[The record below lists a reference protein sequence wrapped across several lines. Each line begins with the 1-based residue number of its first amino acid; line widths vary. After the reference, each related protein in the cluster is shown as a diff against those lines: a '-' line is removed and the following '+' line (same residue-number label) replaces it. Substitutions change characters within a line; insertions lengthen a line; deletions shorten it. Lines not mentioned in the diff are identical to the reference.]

1 MSAMNPKPYRVLF
14 VCLGNICRSPAAE
27 EVLRVRAAAFAPT
40 MPLEIDSAG
49 TYSGHRGEL
58 PDPRMRRCGQ
68 ARGYCMTHRA
78 RPLQVRDFS
87 LFDAILVMDDNNYD
101 TVCRMAPDAE
111 AREKVLRTADFLT
124 GEYATKST
132 IPDPYYG
139 DMADFEYVLDLL
151 ENATDEFLRRLTTC
165 S

>member
-58 PDPRMRRCGQ
+58 PDPRMRRCAQ

-151 ENATDEFLRRLTTC
+151 ENAMDEFLRRLTTC

>member
-1 MSAMNPKPYRVLF
+1 
-14 VCLGNICRSPAAE
+14 
-27 EVLRVRAAAFAPT
+27 
-40 MPLEIDSAG
+40 
-49 TYSGHRGEL
+49 
-58 PDPRMRRCGQ
+58 
-68 ARGYCMTHRA
+68 MTHRA